1 MGSAV
6 ELVDGIVRERGAE
19 RGEDGK
25 GSVQHDPLV
34 KREENVSAP
43 IA

>member
-1 MGSAV
+1 MVGAV

-25 GSVQHDPLV
+25 GSVLHDPLV
-34 KREENVSAP
+34 KSEENVSDLFA
-43 IA
+43 